1 MSLLRSNPLTAL
13 LTCLAICFLVPPTQA
28 KYSGG
33 IGEPNKPY
41 RIATAADMN
50 EIGTYP
56 EDWGSHFILVNDI
69 NLAEY
74 TGTQFNIIGTSSD
87 PFTGV
92 FDGNNHTISN
102 FTYNSTGTD
111 YIGIFG
117 YVNSVDAEIKNL
129 GIVKPSVNA
138 GTGERVGSLV
148 GRLYRGDIT
157 NCYTKDGN
165 IYGDYTVGGL
175 VGEAYI
181 SGQITNCYT
190 SSDVSGKLVVAGL
203 VGISFVEISNCYSN
217 SNVSA
222 TYDVAG
228 GLVADN
234 YGPIS
239 DCHTSGNIEGV
250 NGIGGLIG
258 LNDAAITHCYSS
270 AYVVGTGV
278 GIGALIGTDYD
289 GLYEKC
295 FWDSTVNPGLD
306 GIGDGTIDPNVTGKT
321 TAEMYMES
329 TFTNWDFSTP
339 VWRICE
345 EMDYPRLWWQEG
357 EYGGGCGIDGDPFLI
372 YTAMQLNDIGADS
385 NDWDRRFRLMSNIV
399 LSDFN
404 GLNGKPSFNTIGN
417 STIKFTGVFDGN
429 DHTISNFSHNKGL
442 FGQVEGADAEI
453 KDLGIISPN
462 INGGTGDSIGSL
474 VGWLKN
480 GRISEC
486 YVEGGNVSGRN
497 YVGGLVGHNTDGI
510 INKCY
515 SSSSVLAYERLGGLL
530 GWNFQGTV
538 SNCHSSESVTGT
550 GNYFVG
556 GLIGINTE
564 GEVSNCYSDSNV
576 VGTYYVG
583 GLIGS
588 GEGTVAECYSVGS
601 VEGTTLVGG
610 LMGLYDAGMVT
621 NCYSACSVSATTG
634 VGGLIGYKI
643 DGTVANCYSVGSI
656 SGTADIGGL
665 VGFNDGGSYTK
676 CFWDS
681 DINPDVNGIGNA
693 TDPNVIGK
701 PTTEMQMESTFIN
714 WDFNDIWEICEGTN
728 YSKLAWQVELLG
740 DFVCP
745 DGVEMNDFAVFCEQW
760 LFEELSADV
769 TPGEGDGIVNF
780 LDWAV
785 FADGWKDITDIND
798 LAVFIRQWLTTG
810 DNYYIADIGPDPN
823 GDGIV
828 DFFDFA
834 IFADHWLAGVE

>member
-1 MSLLRSNPLTAL
+1 MSLLRSNSITAL
-13 LTCLAICFLVPPTQA
+13 FTCLAICFLVPPAQA
-28 KYSGG
+28 KYSGVG
-33 IGEPNKPY
+33 DGEPNNPY
-41 RIATAADMN
+41 RIADANDMN
-50 EIGTYP
+50 EIGTHT
-56 EDWGSHFILVNDI
+56 EDWGSHFLLVNDI

-92 FDGNNHTISN
+92 FDGNNHTVSN

-129 GIVKPSVNA
+129 GVVNPSVNA
-138 GTGERVGSLV
+138 GTGERTGSLV

-157 NCYTKDGN
+157 NCYTKGGN
-165 IYGDYTVGGL
+165 IYGDYIVGGL

-203 VGISFVEISNCYSN
+203 VGISFIEISNCYSN

-222 TYDVAG
+222 KNDVAG

-250 NGIGGLIG
+250 NGIGGLISFNG
-258 LNDAAITHCYSS
+258 AAITHSYSS

-278 GIGALIGTDYD
+278 HIGALIGTDYD

-321 TAEMYMES
+321 TADMYMES

-372 YTAMQLNDIGADS
+372 YTAVQLNDIGADS
-385 NDWDRRFRLMSNIV
+385 NDWDRRFRLMADIV
-399 LSDFN
+399 LTDFN
-404 GLNGKPSFNTIGN
+404 GLNGKPAFNTIGN
-417 STIKFTGVFDGN
+417 STVKFTGVFDGN

-453 KDLGIISPN
+453 KKLGLISPD
-462 INGGTGDSIGSL
+462 INSVTGDNIGSL

-486 YVEGGNVSGRN
+486 YVEDGNVSGRN
-497 YVGGLVGHNTDGI
+497 YVGGLIGHISDGLI
-510 INKCY
+510 INCRAVCEVGGSQQIGGLVGRNFFGTIYASY
-515 SSSSVLAYERLGGLL
+515 SEGNVIGTGNFYTGGLL
-530 GWNFQGTV
+530 GVDIDGTI
-538 SNCHSSESVTGT
+538 SNCYSKANVSGV
-550 GNYFVG
+550 YIVG
-556 GLIGINTE
+556 GLIG
-564 GEVSNCYSDSNV
+564 GDS
-576 VGTYYVG
+576 
-583 GLIGS
+583 
-588 GEGTVAECYSVGS
+588 
-601 VEGTTLVGG
+601 TTSKKV
-610 LMGLYDAGMVT
+610 
-621 NCYSACSVSATTG
+621 
-634 VGGLIGYKI
+634 I
-643 DGTVANCYSVGSI
+643 NCYSVGTVN
-656 SGTADIGGL
+656 GTSVVGAFLGSHVGGT
-665 VGFNDGGSYTK
+665 YEK
-676 CFWDS
+676 CFWNS
-681 DINPDVNGIGNA
+681 DVNIGLDGIGDT

-701 PTTEMQMESTFIN
+701 PTEEMKKESTFTN

-728 YSKLAWQVELLG
+728 YPKLAWQIPLPG

-745 DGVEMNDFAVFCEQW
+745 DGVETNDLGVLCEQW
-760 LFEELSADV
+760 LLEKLSADAV
-769 TPGEGDGIVNF
+769 SDGGDGIVNF
-780 LDWAV
+780 LDFADFANTWQGTSEAMAELAV
-785 FADGWKDITDIND
+785 FAE
-798 LAVFIRQWLTTG
+798 QWLQVGATLAEITQF
-810 DNYYIADIGPDPN
+810 DISPSPD

-828 DFFDFA
+828 NMLDFA
-834 IFADHWLAGVE
+834 AFAENWLEGVE